1 MKYKDNEEDIW
12 EEFNCAEA
20 KIRDRA
26 ALMHQLQ
33 EWIQFVATQ
42 SIFPFSSSSQTGV
55 QVEDK
60 NKYILN
66 TACGPIAS

>member
-26 ALMHQLQ
+26 ALMHQLS
-33 EWIQFVATQ
+33 EWIQFVAAQ

-55 QVEDK
+55 HVED
-60 NKYILN
+60 NKYMLN